1 MMKAMTSISAQQK
14 ADGRTEEME
23 INLHQMET
31 DIQGLM
37 QNPQMTKC
45 LQRQPATQ
53 KRDMTSIDVHRK
65 QIVGL
70 KRERS
75 YAWKQKFGD

>member
-1 MMKAMTSISAQQK
+1 MMKVMTSISAQQK

-23 INLHQMET
+23 TNLHQMET

-37 QNPQMTKC
+37 QNPQMTKY
-45 LQRQPATQ
+45 LQRQPARQ